1 MARPGVRVRLGPVQ
15 VSIILGAAFT
25 AGVHGYLAVSPSS
38 PQPQLRPV
46 FLMAALGFLAAT
58 GAAYAPLAFLESVR
72 WPARIALLGLTA
84 ATIVAYLIVTGF
96 VFDALALIDKS
107 IEAILIVM
115 LVVDVIEA
123 RRTIVQGAEAEGEPR
138 RHQAAA

>member
-1 MARPGVRVRLGPVQ
+1 MARPGVRVRIGPVQ
-15 VSIILGAAFT
+15 VSIILGAVFT
-25 AGVHGYLAVSPSS
+25 AGVHVYLAVSPSS
-38 PQPQLRPV
+38 PQPQLRPL

-58 GAAYAPLAFLESVR
+58 GASYAPLAFLESVR
-72 WPARIALLGLTA
+72 WLARLALLAVTA

-115 LVVDVIEA
+115 LVVDVVEA
-123 RRTIVQGAEAEGEPR
+123 RRTIVQGVEAEREPR